1 MKTNQEMLAR
11 LEVKMDANLKEMGEK
26 SNLGKQK

>member
-1 MKTNQEMLAR
+1 MLAR

-26 SNLGKQK
+26 SNLGKQKWDP